1 MAQNN
6 KRNYTQSFTYD
17 KIGNMLTKVS
27 TESKYPNV
35 SVSALNYTNVY
46 SYYTDAPHRAEII
59 GDMYYKYDNN
69 GNVIEERQGGH
80 REETYRREYTWD
92 EENRLTGT
100 SDSSYTTVY
109 TYDHEGERT
118 VKYSDLG
125 EPLYFDSMWLEADT
139 EGTLR
144 LRCTKNIYIG

>member
-17 KIGNMLTKVS
+17 KIVNMLTKVS

-35 SVSALNYTNVY
+35 SVSALNYTNAY

-80 REETYRREYTWD
+80 REKTVGGTFSYTYPDTDITRASQAFGWDRGGETKPDSTYRRKYTWD
-92 EENRLTGT
+92 EENRLTE
-100 SDSSYTTVY
+100 S
-109 TYDHEGERT
+109 HQR
-118 VKYSDLG
+118 
-125 EPLYFDSMWLEADT
+125 PLLHH
-139 EGTLR
+139 R
-144 LRCTKNIYIG
+144 LYL